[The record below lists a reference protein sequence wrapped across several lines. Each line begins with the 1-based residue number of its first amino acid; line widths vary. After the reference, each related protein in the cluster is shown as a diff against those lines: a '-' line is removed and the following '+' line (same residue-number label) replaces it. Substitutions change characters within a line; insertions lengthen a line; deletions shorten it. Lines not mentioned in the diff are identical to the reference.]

1 MDLFGIIK
9 EFWWAVI
16 LSVLAL
22 VFIISAWDKI
32 RWKAMNYGYGFPVIG
47 KTSRLSGDTKM
58 DRSNPGWLK
67 SERALCADYK
77 KFIGVQ
83 SKAEFERY
91 ISYLNRAG
99 DTGRGTTP
107 AFVWLLIVGLVIVE
121 ALGFSYVLAGFAVPG
136 ASAQVQLYG
145 SIGIAFVISVL
156 LVWFT
161 HLSGAELF
169 VNGVVSSA
177 RENWN
182 NLGQKG
188 NISQGITVDISRNNE
203 DDNDP
208 GHAQAL
214 HRTRKKK
221 VSYPITVGTL
231 VFVVIIAIGS
241 TYVRSTVL
249 EKQLIEDV
257 SGVQTN
263 YYGVPAELSESAIAS
278 ESQAHEE
285 SLDLERKGGW
295 TTFIILA
302 VLFVF
307 IQILG
312 ILFGY
317 KWGFAGKQSKV
328 AYAGLGN
335 GRYSTYEDVLQHK
348 DVVIDEA
355 QARLEN
361 LQQKLEYKN
370 ANSGGTAIKT
380 HKTFEDFLLET
391 AQSRHAN
398 KQRTD
403 SIGTENVEESAVVST
418 AEPVEIAG
426 AVQDEEAALR
436 AKLADLKKAKVVE
449 DLKRELAEAEQT

>member
-1 MDLFGIIK
+1 MDLFGIVK
-9 EFWWAVI
+9 EFWWAVL
-16 LSVLAL
+16 LSVFAL

-32 RWKAMNYGYGFPVIG
+32 RWKVMNYWYGFPLIG
-47 KTSRLSGDTKM
+47 KVSRLSGDTKM

-169 VNGVVSSA
+169 VNSVVSSA
-177 RENWN
+177 RQHWN
-182 NLGQKG
+182 SQGQKG
-188 NISQGITVDISRNNE
+188 NISRVIDIDISENNE

-208 GHAQAL
+208 GHAQTL

-221 VSYPITVGTL
+221 VSYPITMGTL
-231 VFVVIIAIGS
+231 IFVVIIAIGS

-263 YYGVPAELSESAIAS
+263 YYGVPAELSQAASAS
-278 ESQAHEE
+278 ESKAHGE

-307 IQILG
+307 IQFLG

-317 KWGFAGKQSKV
+317 KWGFAGKQSKE
-328 AYAGLGN
+328 AYAGLGK

-370 ANSGGTAIKT
+370 ANSGGSAIKT

-398 KQRTD
+398 KQKTD
-403 SIGTENVEESAVVST
+403 SIGTDSIEESVIVST
-418 AEPVEIAG
+418 VEIAN
-426 AVQDEEAALR
+426 AVQDEETELR

-449 DLKRELAEAEQT
+449 DLRRELAAAEQT